1 MDWDV
6 VNVQVTGAHTRF
18 VRFRD
23 GVQGE
28 MQFKPSFFQGV
39 FSRLADQKAFE
50 DVRLVDGVVTWLD
63 ELDWP
68 RARSR
73 RDPAQWALD
82 RRIAQLRH
90 DAPAHSF
97 RS

>member
-6 VNVQVTGAHTRF
+6 VNVQVIGAHTLF

-50 DVRLVDGVVTWLD
+50 DVRLVDGVVTWPD
-63 ELDWP
+63 ELDLAP
-68 RARSR
+68 DAMH
-73 RDPAQWALD
+73 DE
-82 RRIAQLRH
+82 IGRH
-90 DAPAHSF
+90 G
-97 RS
+97 RWTVE